1 MIDDPTN
8 SPDLGRYQ
16 VGIYAYLLVVRN
28 RFVHCRY
35 GPYASVQE
43 SVTLHMETGRFRS
56 TGGSY
61 CTAS

>member
-1 MIDDPTN
+1 MIDDGTN
-8 SPDLGRYQ
+8 SLGLGRYQ
-16 VGIYAYLLVVRN
+16 AGVNAYLLVVRN

-43 SVTLHMETGRFRS
+43 SVTLHMETGRFDS
-56 TGGSY
+56 TGESY